1 MKRKLMVIG
10 LDCAPPEIVL
20 DRRREL
26 PVLNRL
32 IAAGRHGK
40 MHSSHPPI
48 TIPAWM
54 VMATGKDPGRLGLYG
69 FRHRRAYT
77 YDKMWIANSLSIKE
91 PAVWDILGDAGGR
104 SVLVS
109 VPPSYPPHPVA
120 GDLVGCFIT
129 PGADKA
135 YTYPEG
141 LKAEIE
147 SRFGP
152 YPFDV
157 VFRTDDRDAILK
169 AIYDMTAKR
178 FDILTWMARE
188 KPWDLFW
195 FVEIGVDRI
204 QHAFWKFHDPAHH
217 LYEPGN
223 KYERAILDY
232 YKYLD
237 GRIGELLEAVPEEAA
252 VLVVSDHGAKR
263 MKGAFCVNEWL
274 IRQGDLV
281 LREAPK
287 KGANIEKTPIDWGRT
302 KAWGWGGYYA
312 RIFLNVEGREPQGI
326 IKPEDYEAEREALAE
341 RLRGV
346 RGPDGEAWATRVI
359 KPNEFYPQLR
369 GDYPDLM
376 VYFDD
381 LYWRSAGT
389 LGWGTMYLA
398 ENDTG
403 PDDAVHAQDGMYIL
417 YDPADRTSRRQDV
430 DILDLAPTILAKL
443 GLPVPTDMTGRAVD

>member
-1 MKRKLMVIG
+1 
-10 LDCAPPEIVL
+10 
-20 DRRREL
+20 
-26 PVLNRL
+26 
-32 IAAGRHGK
+32 
-40 MHSSHPPI
+40 
-48 TIPAWM
+48 
-54 VMATGKDPGRLGLYG
+54 
-69 FRHRRAYT
+69 
-77 YDKMWIANSLSIKE
+77 
-91 PAVWDILGDAGGR
+91 
-104 SVLVS
+104 
-109 VPPSYPPHPVA
+109 
-120 GDLVGCFIT
+120 
-129 PGADKA
+129 
-135 YTYPEG
+135 
-141 LKAEIE
+141 
-147 SRFGP
+147 
-152 YPFDV
+152 
-157 VFRTDDRDAILK
+157 
-169 AIYDMTAKR
+169 
-178 FDILTWMARE
+178 MARE